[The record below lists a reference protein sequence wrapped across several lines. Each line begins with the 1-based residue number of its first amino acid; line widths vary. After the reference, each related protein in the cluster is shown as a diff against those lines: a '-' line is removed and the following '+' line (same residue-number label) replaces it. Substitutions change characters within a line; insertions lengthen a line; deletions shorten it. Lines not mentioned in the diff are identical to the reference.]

1 MSPVHAGAQPIR
13 RDAGTLSAALA
24 CVLTTSGGTFQVRA
38 RLVCQ
43 PSLPRAVAAVI
54 TDRTGV
60 VHIWAIGRDL
70 LEAGLAAPASRP
82 ARGDRIWLWTSEC
95 PAGRSLMVAR
105 TSPSFEVL
113 ELDCAVVG
121 AFLAGRARAGE
132 AVVVRR

>member
-1 MSPVHAGAQPIR
+1 MSPVDGGTRPIR

-24 CVLTTSGGTFQVRA
+24 CVLTTSSGTFRVRA
-38 RLVCQ
+38 RLICQ
-43 PSLPRAVAAVI
+43 PSRPRAVAAI

-60 VHIWAIGRDL
+60 VHIWTIGRDL
-70 LEAGLAAPASRP
+70 LEAGVAAPASRP
-82 ARGDRIWLWTSEC
+82 VRGDRVWLWTSEC

-121 AFLAGRARAGE
+121 AFLAGRARAEE
-132 AVVVRR
+132 AAVVRR